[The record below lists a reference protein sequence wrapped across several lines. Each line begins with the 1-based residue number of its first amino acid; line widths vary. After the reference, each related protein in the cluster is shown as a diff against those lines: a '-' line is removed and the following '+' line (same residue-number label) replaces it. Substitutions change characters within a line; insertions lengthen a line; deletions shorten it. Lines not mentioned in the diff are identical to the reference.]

1 MNIKSEEDNK
11 NRTSFILDVNTPA
24 PFTVGLAL
32 NLQTT
37 ADRYKKNR
45 FPVSL
50 AGWIRPHMLVTYHNQ
65 YDTGILA
72 IPAGTEMIVRYI
84 YEGQIYG
91 FVTKLFHKQT
101 EPMPLWFLEYPLEIE
116 VINLRQSARIPIT
129 IEIKTPE
136 GEIFFT
142 KDISRQGA
150 SLRLSSFSKQIKRNV
165 GDILNLSFRL
175 PDDTQVESIKATI
188 VRQYIE
194 QNFQL
199 LGVKFDETIVHEM
212 EILNRCLE
220 KLEKDFFINQPQS
233 LLWE

>member
-1 MNIKSEEDNK
+1 
-11 NRTSFILDVNTPA
+11 
-24 PFTVGLAL
+24 
-32 NLQTT
+32 
-37 ADRYKKNR
+37 
-45 FPVSL
+45 
-50 AGWIRPHMLVTYHNQ
+50 
-65 YDTGILA
+65 
-72 IPAGTEMIVRYI
+72 
-84 YEGQIYG
+84 
-91 FVTKLFHKQT
+91 
-101 EPMPLWFLEYPLEIE
+101 MPLWFLEYPLEIE